1 MPTNLEPYVQK
12 FAFAF
17 FFSISYFLFS
27 NQNNWIEWSLN
38 RWNTPYLPVVICPN
52 AAFCYQRSKHKNI
65 RPRRYDMF
73 LAHTQHWIHLLC
85 DAMLSSAMILRKT
98 VVSHWLK
105 IPVCSSWKF
114 IAAHSNFKMANCCRV
129 VCIFCTKNSLINFK
143 NLSSK
148 NIFRTAFCA
157 VKFLTF
163 FETTSFYIFCTLTG
177 DNDQYPSLNIWLQ
190 PEYFTAENW
199 KTAHWVCKHNKL
211 LR

>member
-129 VCIFCTKNSLINFK
+129 EAAVCRQFISARRPSRDSRSAASTAASFAFSVQKNFLINFK
-143 NLSSK
+143 NFSSK

-163 FETTSFYIFCTLTG
+163 FETTSFYIFLH
-177 DNDQYPSLNIWLQ
+177 
-190 PEYFTAENW
+190 
-199 KTAHWVCKHNKL
+199 AH
-211 LR
+211 RR

>member
-105 IPVCSSWKF
+105 SPVCSSWKF

-129 VCIFCTKNSLINFK
+129 VCIFHRKNFLINFK
-143 NLSSK
+143 NFSSK

-163 FETTSFYIFCTLTG
+163 FETTSFYIFLH
-177 DNDQYPSLNIWLQ
+177 
-190 PEYFTAENW
+190 
-199 KTAHWVCKHNKL
+199 AH
-211 LR
+211 RR

>member
-1 MPTNLEPYVQK
+1 
-12 FAFAF
+12 
-17 FFSISYFLFS
+17 
-27 NQNNWIEWSLN
+27 
-38 RWNTPYLPVVICPN
+38 
-52 AAFCYQRSKHKNI
+52 
-65 RPRRYDMF
+65 
-73 LAHTQHWIHLLC
+73 
-85 DAMLSSAMILRKT
+85 
-98 VVSHWLK
+98 
-105 IPVCSSWKF
+105 
-114 IAAHSNFKMANCCRV
+114 
-129 VCIFCTKNSLINFK
+129 LINFK